1 VHLKKRKYDHIK
13 NVERGLDFHFYRAVR
28 KYGWNNF
35 VFEILETACPIVRN
49 ERENHYIELYD
60 SINKGYNSVMADSS
74 APSDETRK
82 RMSLASKGRIVSE
95 ETRKLISI
103 GNLRREKYTHT
114 EESKRNYKAAQN
126 RPELKEAARQ
136 RLVERNENKV
146 WTDEQRKHMRKMK
159 TGLKQTDETKKK
171 ISDGNRGKIISD
183 ETKKRQ
189 SKSMKKTWS
198 KKKNWKHTIETKK
211 KMSDS
216 AKGKKKSKKTK
227 KRMSDSRKGVKL
239 SEFHKRRLR
248 EGWAR
253 KRLLKEQGIQLELF

>member
-1 VHLKKRKYDHIK
+1 MNVWNKNKKDIYSANTLELMKNSRKKWLAKHSHNRLGIK
-13 NVERGLDFHFYRAVR
+13 
-28 KYGWNNF
+28 
-35 VFEILETACPIVRN
+35 
-49 ERENHYIELYD
+49 
-60 SINKGYNSVMADSS
+60 
-74 APSDETRK
+74 
-82 RMSLASKGRIVSE
+82 
-95 ETRKLISI
+95 
-103 GNLRREKYTHT
+103 HT